1 MSNYKALDCVTHQ
14 TLKVRNQFGKEFGD
28 NINQALVFPTEF
40 ESLHREYPIFFRHS
54 TTAGYYAICILGFD
68 KSENLFL
75 DNTHWAARY
84 IPAMSMRGPF
94 ALQLINNM
102 SVQHSMADPIV
113 MVDIDDARISSEIG
127 EPVFKTHG
135 GYTPYFEQ
143 IMQAMQRIHVGS
155 HSAGDFFAMLT
166 KFDLIEPVEIA
177 VNLGQMGTCSMANL
191 FTISRER
198 LAALG
203 AEELHELNGLGLL
216 EHCFAVVSSAG
227 NIAHLVNMKMHS
239 SHSPK
244 L

>member
-1 MSNYKALDCVTHQ
+1 MPNYKALDCVTHQ
-14 TLKVRNQFGKEFGD
+14 NLKVRHQYGEEFGD

-54 TTAGYYAICILGFD
+54 ATAGYYAICILGFD

-75 DNTHWAARY
+75 NDTHWNARSV
-84 IPAMSMRGPF
+84 PAMSMRGPF

-102 SVQHSMADPIV
+102 GEQHTMADPIV
-113 MVDIDDARISSEIG
+113 MIDIDDARIGSEI
-127 EPVFKTHG
+127 G

-155 HSAGDFFAMLT
+155 HSAGDFFAILS
-166 KFDLIEPVEIA
+166 KFELIEPVEIA
-177 VNLGQMGTCSMANL
+177 VDLGHMGTCNMANL

-203 AEELHELNGLGLL
+203 ADELHELNGLGLL

-227 NIAHLVNMKMHS
+227 NIANLVNMKMHS